1 MKDGTQVL
9 HKYFWQSD
17 KDNDANNCHL
27 LFTQSFVSTST
38 DRDQAN
44 KRRVVE
50 ASRFNQHA
58 WDVKQLQVDTTVWIQ
73 PSDLFDHTGSLE
85 LSRNSYHPDHIKYK
99 LVKEEILYASD
110 KWTV

>member
-58 WDVKQLQVDTTVWIQ
+58 
-73 PSDLFDHTGSLE
+73 
-85 LSRNSYHPDHIKYK
+85 
-99 LVKEEILYASD
+99 
-110 KWTV
+110 